1 MFTNPIKH
9 KSKIETM
16 KKVTKLGSKWNNSA
30 NAGTFYWNLNNAT
43 SNRNR
48 NISRQLVN
56 ARNRRGKSKNP
67 RLFKYILC
75 IPELPRRLA
84 KKTAPARGKL
94 KIKLGCISK
103 FESLFSKVESS
114 A

>member
-1 MFTNPIKH
+1 LFTNPIKH
-9 KSKIETM
+9 KSKNRNH

-56 ARNRRGKSKNP
+56 ARNRRGNPNP
-67 RLFKYILC
+67 RLFNIFSVFLNY
-75 IPELPRRLA
+75 
-84 KKTAPARGKL
+84 PAAWRKRQPPQG
-94 KIKLGCISK
+94 GS
-103 FESLFSKVESS
+103 
-114 A
+114 

>member
-9 KSKIETM
+9 KSKNRNH

-56 ARNRRGKSKNP
+56 ARNRRGFP
-67 RLFKYILC
+67 RLFQYKSVF
-75 IPELPRRLA
+75 
-84 KKTAPARGKL
+84 L
-94 KIKLGCISK
+94 KDRATWQNRQPPKGGS
-103 FESLFSKVESS
+103 
-114 A
+114 

>member
-9 KSKIETM
+9 KSKNRNH

-56 ARNRRGKSKNP
+56 ARNRRGKSKIHACSNIFSVFLNYP
-67 RLFKYILC
+67 AAWRNRQ
-75 IPELPRRLA
+75 P
-84 KKTAPARGKL
+84 PARGEVKN
-94 KIKLGCISK
+94 KIGLY
-103 FESLFSKVESS
+103 
-114 A
+114 

>member
-1 MFTNPIKH
+1 
-9 KSKIETM
+9 M

-56 ARNRRGKSKNP
+56 ARNRRGKSQNP
-67 RLFKYILC
+67 RLFKCILC

-103 FESLFSKVESS
+103 FESLFSKVENS

>member
-1 MFTNPIKH
+1 
-9 KSKIETM
+9 M
-16 KKVTKLGSKWNNSA
+16 KKVARLGGGWGDGA
-30 NAGTFYWNLNNAT
+30 CAGAFCWHLYGAA
-43 SNRNR
+43 SDRYR
-48 NISRQLVN
+48 YVGGQLVN
-56 ARNRRGKSKNP
+56 ARNRRGKSQNP

-103 FESLFSKVESS
+103 FESLFSKVENS

>member
-1 MFTNPIKH
+1 
-9 KSKIETM
+9 M

-56 ARNRRGKSKNP
+56 TRNRRGKSK
-67 RLFKYILC
+67 
-75 IPELPRRLA
+75 IPTCSNRFSVFLNY
-84 KKTAPARGKL
+84 PAAWRNRQPPQGEVKN
-94 KIKLGCISK
+94 KIGLY
-103 FESLFSKVESS
+103 
-114 A
+114 

>member
-1 MFTNPIKH
+1 
-9 KSKIETM
+9 M
-16 KKVTKLGSKWNNSA
+16 KKVAGLGGGWGGG
-30 NAGTFYWNLNNAT
+30 AGAGAFYWSLDDAAST
-43 SNRNR
+43 R
-48 NISRQLVN
+48 SRRIGGQLVN
-56 ARNRRGKSKNP
+56 ARNRRGKSQNP

-103 FESLFSKVESS
+103 FESLFSKVENS

>member
-1 MFTNPIKH
+1 
-9 KSKIETM
+9 M

-56 ARNRRGKSKNP
+56 ARFSRGKFPGCFNDKSVFLKDRATWQNRQP
-67 RLFKYILC
+67 
-75 IPELPRRLA
+75 PE
-84 KKTAPARGKL
+84 RGKL
-94 KIKLGCISK
+94 KIKFGRVGRL
-103 FESLFSKVESS
+103 
-114 A
+114 

>member
-1 MFTNPIKH
+1 
-9 KSKIETM
+9 M

-56 ARNRRGKSKNP
+56 ARNRRGKSKTPACSNIFSVF
-67 RLFKYILC
+67 LNY
-75 IPELPRRLA
+75 PRRMA
-84 KKTAPARGKL
+84 K
-94 KIKLGCISK
+94 
-103 FESLFSKVESS
+103 
-114 A
+114 

>member
-1 MFTNPIKH
+1 M
-9 KSKIETM
+9 ETM

-56 ARNRRGKSKNP
+56 ARNRRGKSK
-67 RLFKYILC
+67 
-75 IPELPRRLA
+75 IPACSNIFSVFLNY
-84 KKTAPARGKL
+84 PAAWRKRQPPQG
-94 KIKLGCISK
+94 GS
-103 FESLFSKVESS
+103 
-114 A
+114 

>member
-1 MFTNPIKH
+1 MDGTKA
-9 KSKIETM
+9 ETM

-56 ARNRRGKSKNP
+56 ARFSRGKFPGCFNDKSV
-67 RLFKYILC
+67 F
-75 IPELPRRLA
+75 
-84 KKTAPARGKL
+84 L
-94 KIKLGCISK
+94 KDRATWQNRQPPKGGS
-103 FESLFSKVESS
+103 
-114 A
+114 

>member
-1 MFTNPIKH
+1 
-9 KSKIETM
+9 M

-56 ARNRRGKSKNP
+56 ARFSRGKFPDCFNDKSV
-67 RLFKYILC
+67 F
-75 IPELPRRLA
+75 
-84 KKTAPARGKL
+84 L
-94 KIKLGCISK
+94 KDRATWQNRQPPKGGS
-103 FESLFSKVESS
+103 
-114 A
+114 